1 MSENL
6 FADKVKGLY
15 QKLCKTNWDA
25 NTCGI
30 LVAVFSILIFAWSRP
45 WGAVGAVRNWA
56 DQILYLAGIW
66 KEAPKG
72 ILHSSSSVIG
82 IGFVAGA
89 FISACFGGDFAFRI
103 PPRIEIIKAVF
114 AGTFMGIGAALAG
127 GCNVGGFYNSVG
139 MLSASGFCMMAG
151 LVVGAVIAIKYLYW
165 EMEHISWG
173 LGGAKTI
180 ELPGTLRILLGLAAV
195 AAVIAGAYYYSGQ
208 DNDYVAKLS
217 GIIVISAALGYTMQ
231 RGRWC
236 MIQGFR
242 EPHMT
247 GDCTMA
253 KSVALSVCIL
263 AMGAAV
269 LKYTALRDTV
279 YYVRGTFGWGGLVGG
294 LIFGF
299 GAVLA
304 GGCGTGT
311 LWRVGE
317 GQIKLWIVVPFFGLA
332 NAILVHF
339 INMNDWEG
347 MEEWLDDGITNAGV
361 LGRFV
366 YMPDTFLG
374 YGGTL
379 ALIFL
384 VMALWYVIVD
394 WNEDSNKLIVP
405 M

>member
-72 ILHSSSSVIG
+72 ILHSSGSVIG

-103 PPRIEIIKAVF
+103 PPRIEMIKAVF